1 MEGEAGDM
9 MRKGGTH
16 ATASLPVA
24 PAPGTPPHRPD
35 QPLISVDPDA
45 CRECWGCVR
54 HCPARAIRVVDGA
67 SQIIAEKCV
76 QCGLCVTECP
86 ACGHVVRDDTPAV
99 RELFASGRPVVAV
112 LASEFVA
119 ALHPMTPPEIE
130 RALEAVGFHAMES
143 TVVGEEL
150 VATEYESALTRP
162 GHIPRIRS
170 TCPVAT
176 MWVRKFHSELT
187 QALVPLVP
195 PYIAH
200 ARLVKRLYPE
210 GCAVVY
216 VSPCYARK
224 DEIFEPDLAG
234 AVDAAIDFSE
244 LKRLIAESTSE
255 RVPIA
260 PSPMVQRS
268 QPAKEIS
275 LTDGFPRRT
284 LESFAMT
291 DSDVVTVRGLR
302 ELDEL
307 LSAIERGESAPAVI
321 DMLNCEG
328 CIDGPTVN
336 PGLSV
341 FAKRNIEAAERER
354 QLVPAV
360 SSRSLLGYLPRV
372 DLVRTFTPD
381 PVKVVQP
388 TDAEIDG
395 VLAEGE
401 FATRADVLDCGA
413 CGYAT
418 CVEHAAAILEGA
430 STWEM
435 CFPLQRRR
443 FRREKERL
451 EAFATI
457 DEVTGL
463 WNRRVLAARLSEEVA
478 RSSRYGNPLSLV
490 MLDIDD
496 FKRINDGLGHPAGDS
511 VLEAVGEMLR
521 TTLRESDIPIR
532 YGGDEFAIILPGITK
547 TEAFVVAEKL
557 REHLAAMPITITI
570 DDRAREV
577 HVTASLGV
585 ASVGSRAAEALSL
598 LEAADGALYQ
608 AKASGRNQV
617 RLAVG

>member
-1 MEGEAGDM
+1 MHRTGL
-9 MRKGGTH
+9 H
-16 ATASLPVA
+16 ASF
-24 PAPGTPPHRPD
+24 PAPSVSTPTSVPQRPD
-35 QPLISVDPDA
+35 EPLISVDVEN

-54 HCPARAIRVVDGA
+54 HCPARAIRVVDGRA
-67 SQIIAEKCV
+67 EIIAEKCV
-76 QCGLCVTECP
+76 QCGMCVAECST
-86 ACGHVVRDDTPAV
+86 CGHVVRDDIPRV
-99 RELFASGRPVVAV
+99 RELLSSGRPVVAV

-130 RALEAVGFHAMES
+130 RALEAAGFHAMET
-143 TVVGEEL
+143 TVIGEEL
-150 VATEYESALTRP
+150 VATGYENALARP

-176 MWVRKFHSELT
+176 TWVRKFHPELT
-187 QALVPLVP
+187 EALVPLVP

-224 DEIFEPDLAG
+224 DEIFDPEVAG
-234 AVDAAIDFSE
+234 AVDAAIDFAE
-244 LKRLIAESTSE
+244 LKRLISESPS
-255 RVPIA
+255 RGLA
-260 PSPMVQRS
+260 PAPTPMVQRT

-284 LESFAMT
+284 LESYDLT
-291 DSDVVTVRGLR
+291 DSDVVTVRGLH
-302 ELDEL
+302 EFEEL
-307 LSAIERGESAPAVI
+307 LAAVSRGEFAPAVI
-321 DMLNCEG
+321 DVLNCEG

-341 FAKRNIEAAERER
+341 FAKRNIEASERER
-354 QLVPAV
+354 QPVSSV
-360 SSRSLLGYLPRV
+360 SSRSLLGYLPHV
-372 DLVRTFTPD
+372 DLMRSFRPD
-381 PVKVVQP
+381 PVVVREP
-388 TDAEIDG
+388 TDLEIDAM
-395 VLAEGE
+395 LAEGE
-401 FATRADVLDCGA
+401 FASRSDVLDCGA
-413 CGYAT
+413 CGYPT
-418 CVEHAAAILEGA
+418 CVEHAVAILTGT
-430 STWEM
+430 STWDI
-435 CFPLQRRR
+435 CFPLQRRK

-463 WNRRVLAARLSEEVA
+463 WNRRVFAARLSEEVA
-478 RSSRYGNPLSLV
+478 RATRYGSPLSLL
-490 MLDIDD
+490 MLDLDD
-496 FKRINDGLGHPAGDS
+496 FKVINDDLGHLAGDT
-511 VLEAVGEMLR
+511 VLEAVGNMLR
-521 TTLRESDIPIR
+521 SHLRESDVPIR

-557 REHLAAMPITITI
+557 REELAATAVTVTTE
-570 DDRAREV
+570 DSTRDV
-577 HVTASLGV
+577 HITASLGV
-585 ASVGSRAAEALSL
+585 ASGGSRTAEALSL

>member
-1 MEGEAGDM
+1 
-9 MRKGGTH
+9 MRWFGTH
-16 ATASLPVA
+16 TSVPITADEAQSA
-24 PAPGTPPHRPD
+24 PRRPD
-35 QPLISVDPDA
+35 RPLISVDTES
-45 CRECWGCVR
+45 CKECWGCVR
-54 HCPARAIRVVDGA
+54 HCPARAIRVVDGT
-67 SQIIAEKCV
+67 SEITVERCV
-76 QCGLCVTECP
+76 KCGLCVAECST
-86 ACGHVVRDDTPAV
+86 CGHVVRDDLPAV
-99 RELFASGRPVVAV
+99 RELLESGRPVVVV

-119 ALHPMTPPEIE
+119 ALHPLTPPEVE
-130 RALEAVGFHAMES
+130 RALEAAGFHAMES
-143 TVVGEEL
+143 TVIGEEI
-150 VATEYESALTRP
+150 VATSYESALTRP

-176 MWVRKFHSELT
+176 MWVRKFHPTLT
-187 QALVPLVP
+187 DALVPLVP

-224 DEIFEPDLAG
+224 DEIFEPGLEG

-244 LKRLIAESTSE
+244 LKRLLAEAPRRHAPASPL
-255 RVPIA
+255 PIA
-260 PSPMVQRS
+260 QRP
-268 QPAKEIS
+268 QPVKQIS

-284 LESFAMT
+284 LESFDLT

-307 LSAIERGESAPAVI
+307 LNAIERGESAPAVI
-321 DMLNCEG
+321 DMLSCEG

-354 QLVPAV
+354 QPVSSV
-360 SSRSLLGYLPRV
+360 SSRSLLGYLPQV

-381 PVKVVQP
+381 PVAMVVP
-388 TDAEIDG
+388 TEEQIDAM
-395 VLAEGE
+395 LAEGE
-401 FATRADVLDCGA
+401 FSNRAEVLDCGA
-413 CGYAT
+413 CGYST
-418 CVEHAAAILEGA
+418 CVEHAVAVLTGC

-435 CFPLQRRR
+435 CFPLQRRK

-463 WNRRVLAARLSEEVA
+463 WNRRVLAARLSEEIA
-478 RSSRYGNPLSLV
+478 RSARYGSPLSLV
-490 MLDIDD
+490 MLDLDD
-496 FKRINDGLGHPAGDS
+496 FKLVNDDLGHVAGDT
-511 VLEAVGEMLR
+511 VLEAIGEMLR
-521 TTLRESDIPIR
+521 STLRESDVPIR

-547 TEAFVVAEKL
+547 TEAYVVAEKL
-557 REHLAAMPITITI
+557 RERLESTPIT
-570 DDRAREV
+570 
-577 HVTASLGV
+577 VTADERTQDLRVTGSLGV
-585 ASVGSRAAEALSL
+585 ASVGSQSAEALSL